1 MTVAIDFGTSNT
13 VVARINSETKETEI
27 IKLVEIAQKNPNI
40 PPVIPSLVYV
50 NNAKEDDV
58 IIGQK
63 VRDRGLDYKGNERF
77 FYNFKRGIGS
87 EIQGFLPVLDGVRV
101 SFEKIGEW
109 FLNSIISQLGEIDSL
124 ILTVPVDSF
133 EKYRQWLTQVC
144 KKWQVERVKIIDEP
158 TAAALGYG
166 RVEVGDGLILVM
178 DFGGGTLDFSLVKLD
193 WGVSRKNQGFILK
206 WGDKLL
212 GKNSSQK
219 TKLARVIA
227 KAGTNLGGCDIDNW
241 IVDYFQQQQGIV
253 KSSLTTRLAERLK
266 IKLSSETEAQ
276 EVYFNDETLETY
288 DLRLNRA
295 TFGKILRNNQFFERL
310 SALMENVLQQAKANG
325 IEKEAIDTVLLV
337 GGSVQ
342 IPAVREWLQKYFP
355 EEKIKCEHPFDAIAR
370 GALKLEQQLEVR
382 DFLYHSYGIRYW
394 NKRKNAHDWHII
406 IPKGQPIPMTE
417 ARELIL
423 GASTPNQP
431 SIELIVG
438 ELAGDETATEVY
450 FDGERLV
457 TRSIERGT
465 KVVQPLNDRED
476 GKTIAKLE
484 PPGNPG
490 QDRIRVLFRV
500 DENKRLRITVE
511 DLLTERILLEN
522 VVVAELR

>member
-1 MTVAIDFGTSNT
+1 MTIAIDFGTSNT
-13 VVARINSETKETEI
+13 VVARINPETKETEI
-27 IKLVEIAQKNPNI
+27 VKLVNLAQNNPNI

-50 NNAKEDDV
+50 NNAQEDDV
-58 IIGQK
+58 IVGQR
-63 VRDRGLDYKGNERF
+63 VRDRGLDYRGNERF

-87 EIQGFLPVLDGVRV
+87 ELQGFLPVLDGVKV
-101 SFEKIGEW
+101 TFEKVGEW
-109 FLNSIISQLGEIDSL
+109 FLNKIIGELKDVDSL

-133 EKYRQWLTQVC
+133 EKYRQWLTEIC
-144 KKWQVERVKIIDEP
+144 RKWRVERVKIIDEP

-166 RVEVGDGLILVM
+166 REEEGDSRILVM
-178 DFGGGTLDFSLVKLD
+178 DFGGGTLDFSLVELARSFSK
-193 WGVSRKNQGFILK
+193 KTQGFIIK

-241 IVDYFQQQQGIV
+241 IVDYFHQQQGIV

-288 DLRLNRA
+288 DLRLSRSTFVEILQNNR
-295 TFGKILRNNQFFERL
+295 FFERL

-325 IEKEAIDTVLLV
+325 IDKEAIDTVLLV

-342 IPAVREWLQKYFP
+342 IPALREWLQKYFP
-355 EEKIKCEHPFDAIAR
+355 KEKIKCEHPLDAIAR

-394 NKRKNAHDWHII
+394 NKRKNAHDWHVI
-406 IPKGQPIPMTE
+406 IPKGQPIPMPE

-431 SIELIVG
+431 SIELVIG
-438 ELAGDETATEVY
+438 ELAGEETATEVY

-465 KVVQPLNDRED
+465 RVVQPLNDRD
-476 GKTIAKLE
+476 GGKTIARLE

-511 DLLTERILLEN
+511 DLLTERILLDN

>member
-337 GGSVQ
+337 GGVY
-342 IPAVREWLQKYFP
+342 KYLP
-355 EEKIKCEHPFDAIAR
+355 
-370 GALKLEQQLEVR
+370 
-382 DFLYHSYGIRYW
+382 
-394 NKRKNAHDWHII
+394 
-406 IPKGQPIPMTE
+406 
-417 ARELIL
+417 
-423 GASTPNQP
+423 
-431 SIELIVG
+431 
-438 ELAGDETATEVY
+438 
-450 FDGERLV
+450 
-457 TRSIERGT
+457 
-465 KVVQPLNDRED
+465 
-476 GKTIAKLE
+476 
-484 PPGNPG
+484 
-490 QDRIRVLFRV
+490 
-500 DENKRLRITVE
+500 
-511 DLLTERILLEN
+511 
-522 VVVAELR
+522 